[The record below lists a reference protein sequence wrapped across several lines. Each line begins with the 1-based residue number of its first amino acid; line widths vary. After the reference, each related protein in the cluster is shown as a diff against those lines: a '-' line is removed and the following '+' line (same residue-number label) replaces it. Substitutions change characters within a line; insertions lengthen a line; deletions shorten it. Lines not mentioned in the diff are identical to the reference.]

1 MKKQAAKR
9 ERNYGIDL
17 LRLVS
22 MLFVV
27 LLHSLL
33 FGGVLNGAGD
43 CYEAAWLLEVFA
55 FGAVDIFGIIS
66 GFVGYREEKKPFKL
80 KPFISIWGQ
89 GLFYSIAILAI
100 VAIFNRGIITKTDV
114 ITNLSPVFHNTY
126 WYLTAYLFLLL
137 VMPLL
142 NAWVRELTKEQCRRC
157 VWALIALV
165 TLLSFKDLFGLSG
178 GYSAVWLM
186 ILYLI
191 GALMKKGEFLVKFK
205 KSWCVLI
212 IAALTVVVWGVKMLD
227 GKLGGGIVLIAIK
240 PFAVSY
246 VSPIVLFSAILWVKL
261 FSTMKIT
268 KKKFIAAIEWAAPC
282 AFGIFLLNSHP
293 LIRVHYTP
301 NWLSPINGM
310 SGILTLLYVI
320 AFSVAFCLIAIVID
334 KIRQI
339 GVIGIKR
346 LFSKRRQ

>member
-1 MKKQAAKR
+1 MKKAAKK

-33 FGGVLNGAGD
+33 FSGMLSSAGNR
-43 CYEAAWLLEVFA
+43 YRAAWLLEAFA

-89 GLFYSIAILAI
+89 GLFYSAAILGV
-100 VAIFNRGIITKTDV
+100 VAIFNRDIITRADV
-114 ITNLSPVFHNTY
+114 VANLSPVFHNTY

-137 VMPLL
+137 AMPLL

-157 VWALIALV
+157 VWILLALI
-165 TLLSFKDLFGLSG
+165 TFLSINDLFGLSG
-178 GYSAVWLM
+178 GYSAIWLM

-191 GALMKKGEFLVKFK
+191 GALMKKGEFLASLK
-205 KSWCVLI
+205 KRWCVLI
-212 IAALTVVVWGVKMLD
+212 IVALALAVWGVKMLD
-227 GKLGGGIVLIAIK
+227 GKLSGDLLLTVAK
-240 PFAVSY
+240 PFAISY
-246 VSPIVLFSAILWVKL
+246 VSPTVLFSAILWVRM
-261 FSTMKIT
+261 FSNMKI
-268 KKKFIAAIEWAAPC
+268 KNERFIRVIKWAAPC

-301 NWLSPINGM
+301 NWLSPINDMNGALA
-310 SGILTLLYVI
+310 ILYVI
-320 AFSVAFCLIAIVID
+320 AFSVVFCLAAIVID
-334 KIRQI
+334 KLRQWCL
-339 GVIGIKR
+339 IGIKKM
-346 LFSKRRQ
+346 LSKRRS